1 MRNVFLF
8 IRRYANFFFFLVLQ
22 IVALWL
28 LFSYNKFHQA
38 AFMSTANNISGMLN
52 EEYNGIEI
60 YFKLKK
66 KNQELLEENNRLRNQ
81 LQENFGLRD
90 TTVNTIIDTLNVT
103 DSSRMYRRYYSLP
116 AQVVDNSTSR
126 QNNYLMINRGYNQGI
141 RKDMGVVSPAGVVGS
156 VLDVSDNYAVVLSM
170 LHRVSRISAS
180 VKKTGETGSIEWDGT
195 NPLFVTLKEIPK
207 SVELNK
213 GDSIVTSRYSDKFPP
228 GILIGTVE
236 SAETDPSS
244 NFFRVRVRT
253 ATNFFNVQYVYVIEN
268 LEKEEQQQLKSGIK
282 INE

>member
-1 MRNVFLF
+1 MRNIFLF

-38 AFMSTANNISGMLN
+38 AFMGVANDITGKLN
-52 EEYNGIEI
+52 EEYNSIEV

-66 KNQELLEENNRLRNQ
+66 KNQELLEENNRLRNM
-81 LQENFGLRD
+81 LQENFGVRD
-90 TTVNTIIDTLNVT
+90 TTLFSIKDTLTIN
-103 DSSRMYRRYYSLP
+103 DSSRIFRRYYSMP

-126 QNNYLMINRGYNQGI
+126 QNNYLMINRGYNQGV

-180 VKKTGETGSIEWDGT
+180 VKKTGETGTVEWDGT
-195 NPLFVTLKEIPK
+195 NPLFVTLKDIPK
-207 SVELNK
+207 SVQLNQ

-236 SAETDPSS
+236 SVATDPSS
-244 NFFRVRVRT
+244 NFYRVKVRT

-268 LEKEEQQQLKSGIK
+268 LEKEEQLQLKSGIK